1 MICISCMEVIK
12 VELEFVDEVVEIMRW
27 YYIF

>member
-1 MICISCMEVIK
+1 MICISYMEVIK
-12 VELEFVDEVVEIMRW
+12 IELEFVDEVVEIMRW